1 MSSKVVGVAKI
12 KEKMIIKNRKAF
24 HDYEMIEKFESGIVL
39 HGTEVKSFR
48 RGQVN
53 FKDSYVKVLDGE
65 LWVVNMHVSP
75 YEHGSIYN
83 HDPTRARKLLLHKR
97 EIKRLARKI
106 EESGLTVI
114 PLSAYF
120 KNGVAKVQIALARGK
135 KTYDKRKDIA
145 KRDAD
150 RDAQRELK
158 NKFRIK
164 T

>member
-1 MSSKVVGVAKI
+1 MVALAKI
-12 KEKMIIKNRKAF
+12 KEKMIIRNRKAF
-24 HDYEMIEKFESGIVL
+24 HDYEMIERFEAGIVL

-53 FKDSYVKVLDGE
+53 FKDGYIKVIDGE

-83 HDPTRARKLLLHKR
+83 HDPIRARKLLLHKR

-106 EESGLTVI
+106 EESGLTVV

-120 KNGVAKVQIALARGK
+120 KNGVAKVEIALARGK

-145 KRDAD
+145 KRDAH

-164 T
+164 I